1 MEYKVL
7 SSLYYQNRSEYNILS
22 LQRKESEFAIKL
34 PFLIGGNT
42 AFFCMCQSTV
52 YKGLHRVGI

>member
-42 AFFCMCQSTV
+42 AFFACVKKYMTQLA
-52 YKGLHRVGI
+52 K